1 MEEDFTYNEIT
12 SLNEVKNKILEPRKE
27 LLIGVLVNFIENL
40 SKSLIQESVK
50 DLYQLRVVYFE
61 FDQPFTFSYV
71 ASSGCSHI
79 PLEYTN
85 RIVENLEIEVAEY
98 GELEEIF
105 EELGFKTEDDIDWFK
120 EETSDYLNPH
130 VLCKTMECLWFHEC
144 WVIAKERAT
153 TDVNYRCFLIE
164 HDDFG
169 GIDADTGIFMTD
181 KEIRKSLIA
190 DGSFIAPIYETK
202 YIVHKN
208 DREQIW
214 GTIIETFS
222 DFDMAYECLKSVVN
236 KADEENSDKLYLIRK
251 WLKMP
256 NVEQG
261 QDPWVID
268 TEFGKKFINEN

>member
-12 SLNEVKNKILEPRKE
+12 SLNKVKNKILEPRKE

-50 DLYQLRVVYFE
+50 DLYQLRVVNFE

-105 EELGFKTEDDIDWFK
+105 EELGFETEDDIDWFK

-153 TDVNYRCFLIE
+153 IDVNYRCFLIE

-169 GIDADTGIFMTD
+169 GIDADTGILMTD
-181 KEIRKSLIA
+181 KEIRKSLID
-190 DGSFIAPIYETK
+190 DGSIIAPIYETK
-202 YIVHKN
+202 YIIHKN
-208 DREQIW
+208 NRENIW
-214 GTIIETFS
+214 GTEIKTFS
-222 DFDMAYECLKSVVN
+222 DFDEAYEFLKSVVN
-236 KADEENSDKLYLIRK
+236 NSNEENADKNHLIRK
-251 WLKMP
+251 WIKLPKA
-256 NVEQG
+256 EQG
-261 QDPWVID
+261 EYVWVID
-268 TEFGKKFINEN
+268 TDFGKKFMD

>member
-12 SLNEVKNKILEPRKE
+12 SLNDVKNKILEPRKE

-40 SKSLIQESVK
+40 SKSLIQYSVK
-50 DLYQLRVVYFE
+50 DLYQLRVVNFE

-105 EELGFKTEDDIDWFK
+105 EELRFETEDDIDWFK

-169 GIDADTGIFMTD
+169 GIDADTGILMTD

-190 DGSFIAPIYETK
+190 DGSIIAPIYETK
-202 YIVHKN
+202 YIIHKN
-208 DREQIW
+208 NREDIW
-214 GTIIETFS
+214 GTEIKTFS
-222 DFDMAYECLKSVVN
+222 DFDEAYEFLKSVVN
-236 KADEENSDKLYLIRK
+236 NSNEENADKNHLIRK
-251 WLKMP
+251 WIKLPKA
-256 NVEQG
+256 EQG
-261 QDPWVID
+261 EYVWVID
-268 TEFGKKFINEN
+268 TDFGKKFMD

>member
-50 DLYQLRVVYFE
+50 DLYQLRVVNFE

-85 RIVENLEIEVAEY
+85 RIVENLEIEIAEY

-169 GIDADTGIFMTD
+169 GIDADTGILMTD

-190 DGSFIAPIYETK
+190 DGSIITPI
-202 YIVHKN
+202 
-208 DREQIW
+208 
-214 GTIIETFS
+214 
-222 DFDMAYECLKSVVN
+222 
-236 KADEENSDKLYLIRK
+236 
-251 WLKMP
+251 
-256 NVEQG
+256 
-261 QDPWVID
+261 
-268 TEFGKKFINEN
+268 